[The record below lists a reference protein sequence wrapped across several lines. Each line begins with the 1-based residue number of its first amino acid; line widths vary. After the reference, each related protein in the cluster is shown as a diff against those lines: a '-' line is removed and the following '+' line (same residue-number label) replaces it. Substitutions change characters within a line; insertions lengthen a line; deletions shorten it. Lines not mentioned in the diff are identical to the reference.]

1 VSAPPPSVPAKS
13 ASAHECSSRG
23 SIANLG
29 AVVLCGGT
37 SRRMGQDKASLPFGP
52 ETLLA
57 RAVRLV
63 GEVAQPVVV
72 VAAPEQR
79 LPDLPDKTRIAR
91 DSVAGRGPL
100 QGIAVGLAALAS
112 EARYAFVF
120 PTDAPLLA
128 PAFVRR
134 MHQLCEGHEVTVPRL
149 DGRYQVLAAVYAT
162 RLHELADELL
172 RADQQRLVALLDR
185 VDVHAVSR
193 ATLLTDEALRR
204 ADPDLNSLRN
214 LNTWDDYQAALAQ
227 AGYAAQ

>member
-1 VSAPPPSVPAKS
+1 
-13 ASAHECSSRG
+13 
-23 SIANLG
+23 
-29 AVVLCGGT
+29 
-37 SRRMGQDKASLPFGP
+37 MGQDKASLPFGP
-52 ETLLA
+52 ETLLG

-91 DSVAGRGPL
+91 DPVAGRGPL

-134 MHQLCEGHEVTVPRL
+134 MHQLCEGHEVAVPRL